1 MSLIVVL
8 FFCLKSYSQN
18 SPSIDIKIIDKD
30 TLFVFN
36 KPYAAYI
43 IKKLD
48 SLNHFK
54 SSYFDCFEVLDNSV
68 GVINSYKEVINTK
81 DKLIL
86 NLNKQVFHCDELAES
101 YDKSEKINKKLQED
115 LQKQYR
121 KTKTWNTVSW
131 IAISTTILTSII
143 ILIK

>member
-1 MSLIVVL
+1 
-8 FFCLKSYSQN
+8 
-18 SPSIDIKIIDKD
+18 
-30 TLFVFN
+30 
-36 KPYAAYI
+36 
-43 IKKLD
+43 
-48 SLNHFK
+48 
-54 SSYFDCFEVLDNSV
+54 VLDNSV
-68 GVINSYKEVINTK
+68 GVINSYKEIINTK

-86 NLNKQVFHCDELAES
+86 NLNKQVFHCDELTES